1 MARGR
6 EIANPPVQREQREIS
21 VAGQLGYE
29 RCPLSGRLAVAIEA
43 HGSVSAKR
51 GELVRWLAAAQLGNQ
66 FLSDKLPRSDSVSP
80 PQAVDV
86 ACQALGPDRSD
97 FAWHQAVEAAARRN
111 FERIPPA
118 QGTQE
123 IHRGMPGAH
132 GDRDQSG
139 WLIHPAARSSCAWPR
154 TVPSSGAC
162 SMGSRPSDR
171 WPGRRFF
178 DDCAFGWPLLPGV
191 SCAEERARGF
201 CQNSE
206 EDLAWEWLVR
216 YADDNYPPEV

>member
-21 VAGQLGYE
+21 MAGQLCDE
-29 RCPLSGRLAVAIEA
+29 RCPLSGGLAIAIEA

-51 GELVRWLAAAQLGNQ
+51 GELICWLAVAQLGDQ
-66 FLSDKLPRSDSVSP
+66 FLSDELPRSDSVDP

-86 ACQALGPDRSD
+86 ARQALGPDRSD

-111 FERIPPA
+111 IERIPSA
-118 QGTQE
+118 LSAQE

-132 GDRDQSG
+132 GDRGQSHG
-139 WLIHPAARSSCAWPR
+139 LIHPAARSSLAGLR
-154 TVPSSGAC
+154 TVCSSGPC

-178 DDCAFGWPLLPGV
+178 GGCAFAGLLLPGA
-191 SCAEERARGF
+191 S
-201 CQNSE
+201 
-206 EDLAWEWLVR
+206 
-216 YADDNYPPEV
+216 